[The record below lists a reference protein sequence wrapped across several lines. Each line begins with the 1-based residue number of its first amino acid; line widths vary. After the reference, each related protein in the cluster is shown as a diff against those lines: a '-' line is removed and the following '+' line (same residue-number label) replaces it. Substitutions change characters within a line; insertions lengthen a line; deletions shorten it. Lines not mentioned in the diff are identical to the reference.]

1 MSVNE
6 KMTLLADAV
15 RAKSGTT
22 GPLSID
28 GMTTAVNSITVG
40 SGIDTSDATAG
51 ESDIVV
57 GKTAY
62 VKGNKITG
70 TMANRGAINTTLTP
84 GTSVINKPGG
94 YYDSINV
101 NIAQMQAEVSPGTKD
116 FVVYASESFFF
127 SVLVRAIPSH
137 FKDVSGL
144 IPVDESMVVSGKV
157 YCDVEGIKIGTMP
170 ESTASTLA
178 WTVTVTPGYV
188 AEEKTYQVQQGKV
201 SVKGATVTVT
211 EGYIYPGGDYT
222 VEMSS
227 GVTVNKNIVT
237 VGEGYVSED
246 LTVTIPMGRVLV
258 GSDDLDDNV
267 IVEGNY
273 SNKVTITE
281 GYHNDRT
288 VTIGNAVTGYTI
300 TPSVNGQDILP
311 GTYITGF
318 PLHVEGDANL
328 VPENIKKGVSIFGVP
343 GAYAA
348 GFELVK
354 VMKYTAYRA
363 ELTAPEKVVISG
375 MGTVES
381 EGGDSADFSDVNGTY
396 TVTDD
401 TKYLSGLKRV
411 YKQEGGKYYLCGY
424 DPSGEEFAEYS
435 AHWYISTSIGGY
447 GWNARMSCYS
457 SAEITNGAATWS
469 NDMVGEFSVTTSVT
483 NKTYPEQ
490 PLVLNGKKV
499 NSYDQTTGQWD
510 CSESS
515 TALSGCEN
523 PPEISQIFAVQNNR
537 TIGNYI
543 DWAGAFADEC
553 DERTLVYISC
563 DELKLRD
570 RSVYRRTVNRL
581 GDESH
586 ITLEKGVFGNC
597 WRMEG
602 EYPGGLCY
610 VDIPEF
616 DVNADWCFE
625 TYYYGANGGG
635 YFAYIGSIG
644 FRISTDYFEID
655 GTTRVIINDPWD
667 GSFPVNKQLVH
678 LAVQYNSQLKRIEC
692 FANGQM
698 RTVTEEGNEFIWENL
713 PQAKKIIMGLDWTS
727 QADVHRWDEFRLHQ
741 YRKYTG
747 DFTPPGFEE
756 K

>member
-6 KMTLLADAV
+6 KMTALADAV

-40 SGIDTSDATAG
+40 SGGGIDTSDATA
-51 ESDIVV
+51 EAAWILAPY
-57 GKTAY
+57 TAY
-62 VKGNKITG
+62 ARGQKITG
-70 TMANRGAINTTLTP
+70 TMTDKGKVEQELTP
-84 GTSVINKPGG
+84 RNYIVLFAGG
-94 YYDSINV
+94 YFDGVNVRVDTSIYRTFTPSKEKQEYNGYDRGKFLTKVTVEPIPDEYIITSDATASASDISAGVTAYV
-101 NIAQMQAEVSPGTKD
+101 NGE
-116 FVVYASESFFF
+116 
-127 SVLVRAIPSH
+127 LVT
-137 FKDVSGL
+137 
-144 IPVDESMVVSGKV
+144 
-157 YCDVEGIKIGTMP
+157 GTM
-170 ESTASTLA
+170 EDVTAA
-178 WTVTVTPGYV
+178 IDGNTVTVPAGRIR
-188 AEEKTYQVQQGKV
+188 EEQTLTVQAGSV
-201 SVKGATVTVT
+201 SLEKNTVTVT
-211 EGYIYPGGDYT
+211 EGYVKEQTLT

-227 GVTVNKNIVT
+227 GATVNANVVT
-237 VGEGYVSED
+237 VGKGYLEED
-246 LTVTIPMGRVLV
+246 LTVEIPMGQLSVYDN
-258 GSDDLDDNV
+258 GSGWKL
-267 IVEGNY
+267 G
-273 SNKVTITE
+273 E
-281 GYHNDRT
+281 GYYNETALKVPLGSITISGNT
-288 VTIGNAVTGYTI
+288 VTISAGYLERMELTIPAGSVTVDTTVNKVIVSEGY
-300 TPSVNGQDILP
+300 VHAEELDFP
-311 GTYITGF
+311 G
-318 PLHVEGDANL
+318 
-328 VPENIKKGVSIFGVP
+328 
-343 GAYAA
+343 

-363 ELTAPEKVVISG
+363 ELTAPEKVVFSG
-375 MGTVES
+375 LGTVES

-424 DPSGEEFAEYS
+424 DPSEMDWPEYGE
-435 AHWYISTSIGGY
+435 HWYVSETVGGC
-447 GWNARMSCYS
+447 GWNARMSCVS
-457 SAEITNGAATWS
+457 IEVPNGTVNWS
-469 NDMVGEFSVTTSVT
+469 NNNIVSFPVTTSVT

-490 PLVLNGKKV
+490 PLGLYGKTV
-499 NSYDQTTGQWD
+499 NSYDETTGQWD

-523 PPEISQIFAVQNNR
+523 PPEISQIFAIQNNR

-553 DERTLVYISC
+553 DERTLVYIPC
-563 DELKLRD
+563 DELKLSD
-570 RSVYRRTVNRL
+570 RSVHRRTVNRL

-586 ITLEKGVFGNC
+586 IALEKGVFGNC
-597 WRMEG
+597 WNMVG
-602 EYPGGLCY
+602 EHPGGLCY

-616 DVNADWCFE
+616 DVNADWCLE
-625 TYYYGANGGG
+625 TYYLGESGLAC
-635 YFAYIGSIG
+635 FAHLGSIG
-644 FRISTDYFEID
+644 FSIATDYFEIN
-655 GTTRVIINDPWD
+655 GTRIIINDPWD
-667 GSFPVNKQLVH
+667 SSFPVNKQLVH

-698 RTVTEEGNEFIWENL
+698 RTITEEGNEFIWENL

-727 QADVHRWDEFRLHQ
+727 QAGVHRWDEFRLHQ